1 MKGLLLK
8 DWYAIKSYFRA
19 FFLMDIIFIVGS
31 CFAYGNLFFL
41 IYPCI
46 FSGMISMSLI
56 AYEEKEK
63 WNIYAGTLPYSK
75 AQLVSSKYVVSLFIG
90 LLTILAMSSV
100 QVGMMLYKHEFN
112 LFTILN
118 FITILLPVSLLPT
131 AILLPFVYRFGAE
144 KGRIIYYI
152 VIAVFCGSVGFLGG
166 IKDYNLSVSKNYNFD
181 VIAFLAAVLIFGV
194 SWLLSVKFYQ
204 NREI

>member
-8 DWYAIKSYFRA
+8 DWYAVKSYFRA
-19 FFLMDIIFIVGS
+19 FFLMDIIFIVVS
-31 CFAYGNLFFL
+31 CFTDGNVFFL

-63 WNIYAGTLPYSK
+63 WNIYAETLPYSR

-90 LLTILAMSSV
+90 LLTVLAMSTV
-100 QVGMMLYKHEFN
+100 QAGMMLYKHEFDF
-112 LFTILN
+112 FTILN

-131 AILLPFVYRFGAE
+131 AILLPFVYKFGAE

-152 VIAVFCGSVGFLGG
+152 VIGIFCGSMGFLGG
-166 IKDYNLSVSKNYNFD
+166 MRNYTLSFTQNPYLD
-181 VIAFLAAVLIFGV
+181 IIGFLVAVFVFGV
-194 SWLLSVKFYQ
+194 SWLFSVRFYQ